1 LIGISIYIGA
11 IEYSVISESGEASPE
26 IYVKKGIINVTKKHV
41 PFRTITNLSS
51 RAGVLDRLFGIG
63 NVEIQT
69 AGNSINSMGQSGPEE
84 RLEGIKAFE
93 ELTSF
98 ILGELRKF
106 RDPYTTATEMVFPRD
121 EPVPRLD
128 GSLDD
133 EILTAIRDI
142 REILRTKL

>member
-1 LIGISIYIGA
+1 
-11 IEYSVISESGEASPE
+11 
-26 IYVKKGIINVTKKHV
+26 
-41 PFRTITNLSS
+41 
-51 RAGVLDRLFGIG
+51 
-63 NVEIQT
+63 
-69 AGNSINSMGQSGPEE
+69 MGQSGPEE

-93 ELTSF
+93 DLTSF

-106 RDPYTTATEMVFPRD
+106 RDPYTTATEIVIPRD